1 MHGTRNFVY
10 FFGMTQTT
18 VQAGA
23 AQRRGAAAPDRELLH
38 SAMALF
44 DTLPD
49 VPFFVKN
56 TRSEFVHANPG
67 FVAMLGAPSL
77 AAILGK
83 TDHEF
88 SPQELAGHFIRDDR
102 QVMRSGKAM
111 TNRVELVLNADGGI
125 SWHMTTKVPIRDRAG
140 KVIGLAGITRD
151 LSRASVT
158 VRRYGEMAP
167 VMEYLEAHYA
177 GPIVISELAARIH
190 VSASQLERRFKAL
203 FQTTPAHYV
212 IRFRLN
218 KASQQLASTGAKITD
233 IATRCGFYDH
243 SHFVRQFTRAYGL
256 SPTAY
261 RRRHQ

>member
-1 MHGTRNFVY
+1 MY
-10 FFGMTQTT
+10 FFGMVKTT
-18 VQAGA
+18 KKRGSS
-23 AQRRGAAAPDRELLH
+23 RRGRRTAPERELLH

-44 DTLPD
+44 DALPD

-56 TRSEFVHANPG
+56 KRSEFVHANPG

-83 TDHEF
+83 TDHAF
-88 SPQELAGHFIRDDR
+88 SPRELAAHFIRDDR

-140 KVIGLAGITRD
+140 KVIGLAGMTRD

-158 VRRYGEMAP
+158 LRRYGEMAP
-167 VMEYLEAHYA
+167 VMEYLEANYA
-177 GPIVISELAARIH
+177 GTIAISELAARIH
-190 VSASQLERRFKAL
+190 LSVSQFERRFKSL
-203 FQTTPAHYV
+203 FQTTPAQYV
-212 IRFRLN
+212 VRFRLN
-218 KASQQLASTGAKITD
+218 KASQQLASTTAKITD
-233 IATRCGFYDH
+233 IAAGCGFYDH

-256 SPTAY
+256 SPSAY